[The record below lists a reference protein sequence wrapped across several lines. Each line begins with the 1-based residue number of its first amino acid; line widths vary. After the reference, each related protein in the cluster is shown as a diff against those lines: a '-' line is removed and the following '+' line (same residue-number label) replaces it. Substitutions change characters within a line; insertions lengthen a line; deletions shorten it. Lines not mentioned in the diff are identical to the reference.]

1 MKRLYIKP
9 VTEIISVEVTYSL
22 TAGSNY
28 KEDGSVVAASG
39 EETDDE
45 GDYINLGKR
54 NYWDEEEKTWSAWK

>member
-22 TAGSNY
+22 TAGSY
-28 KEDGSVVAASG
+28 REGGDVYAQSG
-39 EETDDE
+39 EHSNDE
-45 GDYINLGKR
+45 EDYINLGKR